1 MSTQGQLAIG
11 IDFGG
16 TTVKFGV
23 CAGAQVVATAE
34 PIDTTSY
41 YGRPPE
47 ALIDAIAGR
56 IETLKTEAVVAVGVG
71 IPGLVDFERG
81 HIFEITNVPGW
92 QEVPFRDLLSKRVG
106 LPVSVDN
113 DANCM
118 AFAEW
123 QHGAG
128 IGYSDLLAI
137 TLGTGVGG
145 GLIIGGR
152 LHRGAQ
158 FCAGEIGHT
167 SIDYLAPAS
176 GGRMPGIIE
185 KFVGNREIAD
195 HAKQLYAAAGIER
208 EVADCTPKALAVA
221 EDEIATRVWKDVAG
235 WLGIALGNAVYLL
248 NPQAIV
254 IGGGIAKAGPLLFEP
269 LRKMLDQIL
278 SPVLAQNIQILPAA
292 FGNDAGI
299 IGAAAQALAH
309 GIAGNQN

>member
-1 MSTQGQLAIG
+1 MSQAPQQLAIG

-16 TTVKFGV
+16 TTVKFGL
-23 CAGAQVVATAE
+23 CSGAQIVSSAE
-34 PIDTTSY
+34 PIDTTAY

-56 IETLKTEAVVAVGVG
+56 VDDLKTDGVVAVGAG

-81 HIFEITNVPGW
+81 HIYEITNVPGW
-92 QEVPFRDLLSKRVG
+92 VEIPFRDLLSERID
-106 LPVSVDN
+106 LPVSIDN

-128 IGYSDLLAI
+128 QGYSDLLAI

-145 GLIIGGR
+145 GLIINGR

-167 SIDYLAPAS
+167 SIDYQRHSADS
-176 GGRMPGIIE
+176 RMPGIIE

-195 HAKQLYAAAGIER
+195 HAKKLYADAGIEKP
-208 EVADCTPKALAVA
+208 ASACTPKALAAADDEVA
-221 EDEIATRVWKDVAG
+221 LQVWQDVGG
-235 WLGIALGNAVYLL
+235 WLGIALANAIWLF

-254 IGGGIAKAGPLLFEP
+254 IGGGVSRAGELLFEP
-269 LRKMLDQIL
+269 LHGKLQQVL
-278 SPVLAQNIQILPAA
+278 SPVLAENIRLVPAA
-292 FGNDAGI
+292 FGNEAGI
-299 IGAAAQALAH
+299 IGSAAQALASR
-309 GIAGNQN
+309 